1 MIKMCNFGSF
11 HGLTR
16 NVETVIYVFIASDRS
31 RNCAACM
38 KDRSLWWK
46 IALCDNSY
54 SAQPLLLCYSRL
66 QRFISRNCW
75 LLYKSSPSGSS
86 WKYQRNII
94 VAWRLSSLNV
104 FQLILSLLYDWTK
117 DLSKTVA
124 ENWGPYCSPNF
135 TFFNKNFMSL
145 FKKKIYIKIMTH
157 NFYLKKVK
165 FGLLIGPPI
174 L

>member
-54 SAQPLLLCYSRL
+54 SVQSLLLCYSRL

-86 WKYQRNII
+86 WKYQRNCGMKCVELERIS
-94 VAWRLSSLNV
+94 ADFLSSLWLDNR
-104 FQLILSLLYDWTK
+104 FLENSSRELGALLQPKFYFFLIKILCHYLIKKML
-117 DLSKTVA
+117 
-124 ENWGPYCSPNF
+124 
-135 TFFNKNFMSL
+135 FNK
-145 FKKKIYIKIMTH
+145 
-157 NFYLKKVK
+157 
-165 FGLLIGPPI
+165 
-174 L
+174 